1 MLEDE
6 RQKFK
11 EKVLRAK
18 STDRVML
25 LKKFVDENLSDLK
38 TKKEK
43 IIFLGKM
50 FGWARGHPGVSCW
63 IIDEAVGCSHGYAK
77 AFLRASSGEI
87 VESGRRRRTLTPLTK
102 QKVLERDNWR
112 CVRCGAKKDLNI
124 HHIIPHV
131 DFSFDDEKVND
142 LENLVPLCKRCHA
155 ATLKGGFT
163 IYRATK
169 AGFWKWVLK
178 SVPGI
183 GRVRARSFYRA
194 GYRTR
199 RDLRGASVDEL
210 AKVPHVGLETAKK
223 IKRQI
228 VLATVR

>member
-43 IIFLGKM
+43 IIFLGKN
-50 FGWARGHPGVSCW
+50 FGVSCW
-63 IIDEAVGCSHGYAK
+63 VIDAAVGCHHGYAR
-77 AFLRASSGEI
+77 AFLRALSGEI
-87 VESGRRRRTLTPLTK
+87 VESGRERRSSSLNLLTK
-102 QKVLERDNWR
+102 QKVLKRDNWQ
-112 CVRCGAKKDLNI
+112 CVRCRAKKNLNF
-124 HHIIPHV
+124 HHIVPYWFKKADNLDNLAILC
-131 DFSFDDEKVND
+131 EK
-142 LENLVPLCKRCHA
+142 CHRWA
-155 ATLKGGFT
+155 HREEGFGGT
-163 IYRATK
+163 VYRETK
-169 AGFWKWVLK
+169 ADFWKWVLRTV
-178 SVPGI
+178 SGI
-183 GRVRARSFYRA
+183 GEVSVRSLYRA

-199 RDLRGASVDEL
+199 QDLEEPSVDEL

>member
-1 MLEDE
+1 MDKMLEDE

-18 STDRVML
+18 STDQVML

-50 FGWARGHPGVSCW
+50 FRVSCW
-63 IIDEAVGCSHGYAK
+63 VIDEAVGCSHGYAK
-77 AFLRASSGEI
+77 AFLRGNGEI
-87 VESGRRRRTLTPLTK
+87 VESGRKRSFNLLTK
-102 QKVLERDNWR
+102 QKVLERDNWQ
-112 CVRCGAKKDLNI
+112 CVRCGAKNNLKI
-124 HHIIPHV
+124 HHIVSCI
-131 DFSFDDEKVND
+131 FEKAY
-142 LENLVPLCKRCHA
+142 NLDNLAILCKKCHLVA
-155 ATLKGGFT
+155 HIGGSGFVV
-163 IYRATK
+163 YPLTK

-178 SVPGI
+178 SVSGI
-183 GRVRARSFYRA
+183 GKVSARSLYRA

-199 RDLRGASVDEL
+199 QDLRGASVDEL

-228 VLATVR
+228 ILATVR